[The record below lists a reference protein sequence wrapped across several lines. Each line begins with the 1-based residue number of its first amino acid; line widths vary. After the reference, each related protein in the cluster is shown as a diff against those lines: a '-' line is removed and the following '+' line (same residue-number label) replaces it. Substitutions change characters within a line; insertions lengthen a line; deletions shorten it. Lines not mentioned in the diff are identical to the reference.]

1 MAPERKLEV
10 ARDCTTCGRLTLMK
24 CDEARSLER
33 CSRLST
39 RLSEHGSVIG
49 ANGIA
54 YEAESRLQEATEN
67 DVPLKWRHR

>member
-1 MAPERKLEV
+1 
-10 ARDCTTCGRLTLMK
+10 MK